1 MRARLGISAVCV
13 ALIATAVP
21 ASAPAGTSD
30 AAKRFEAAVA
40 SVPLAATAGK
50 KKCSKFKSKKKRRR
64 CRRNRAKRATDFYL
78 DYGIAF
84 NIALQDAALVRSS
97 DPNGTGSGVFGCTR
111 VSRIELRCL
120 AFYNFN
126 KTSGLDQGPWQCNW
140 IVNVALATDG
150 SNRTGYFRTN
160 YNCYPT

>member
-1 MRARLGISAVCV
+1 MRARLGITAICV
-13 ALIATAVP
+13 ALIAALAPTTASGD
-21 ASAPAGTSD
+21 ATSD

-40 SVPLAATAGK
+40 DVPLATTA

-64 CRRNRAKRATDFYL
+64 CRRNRSRATDFYL
-78 DYGIAF
+78 DYSIAY
-84 NIALQDAALVRSS
+84 NIAVQDAAIVRNS
-97 DPNGTGSGVFGCTR
+97 DPNGTASGAVGCTR
-111 VSRIELRCL
+111 LSRIELRCL

-126 KTSGLDQGPWQCNW
+126 KTGFDPGPWQCNW